1 MGFFKNLFRSKAQK
15 EKDKKMALG
24 VKNTKAYSFDELK
37 KLIESKRKI
46 DDSFYSELEE
56 ILILADMGMD
66 FTLEY
71 TDKLKKA
78 AKKAKVST
86 VDELK
91 EVMMDIFDEMYVG
104 KDNTP
109 LTINENGLTVFLF
122 VGVNGSGKTTSIAKI
137 AYKLKSEGKSVVLAA
152 GDTFRAGATE
162 QLKVWGERIGID
174 VVSKF
179 EGADPSSV
187 IFDGI
192 KVAKEKKADILLC
205 DTAGRLQNKVNLMKE
220 LEKIYRIIGRE
231 VPGAPHESLL
241 VIDATTG
248 QNGLNQA
255 KVFSEVAKISGI
267 VLTKLDGSSKG
278 GITLSIN
285 HSLNIPIKLYGFGE
299 KMEDIDTFDV
309 ESYLFNLFNGI
320 LFEEKDNG

>member
-1 MGFFKNLFRSKAQK
+1 
-15 EKDKKMALG
+15 
-24 VKNTKAYSFDELK
+24 
-37 KLIESKRKI
+37 
-46 DDSFYSELEE
+46 
-56 ILILADMGMD
+56 MGMD

-104 KDNTP
+104 KENTP
-109 LTINENGLTVFLF
+109 LKFNENGLTVFLF

-174 VVSKF
+174 VVSSKF

-192 KVAKEKKADILLC
+192 KVAKEKKAD
-205 DTAGRLQNKVNLMKE
+205 V
-220 LEKIYRIIGRE
+220 
-231 VPGAPHESLL
+231 
-241 VIDATTG
+241 
-248 QNGLNQA
+248 
-255 KVFSEVAKISGI
+255 
-267 VLTKLDGSSKG
+267 
-278 GITLSIN
+278 
-285 HSLNIPIKLYGFGE
+285 
-299 KMEDIDTFDV
+299 
-309 ESYLFNLFNGI
+309 LFN
-320 LFEEKDNG
+320 